1 MSISAEEVAKV
12 AALSRLNLPDN
23 KVDQFVAQFNDILD
37 YIHALNEV
45 DTTAVQPLY
54 SPVTHSTV
62 FRDDK
67 VRSDYPREELL
78 ANAPQSDGR
87 FFIVPKIVG

>member
-12 AALSRLNLPDN
+12 AALSRLNPPEA
-23 KVDQFVAQFNDILD
+23 KVDQFVAQFNDILN

-45 DTTAVQPLY
+45 DTENVQPLY

-62 FRDDK
+62 FRDDD
-67 VRSDYPREELL
+67 VRKNHSREELL